1 MKKLMLYSIILL
13 CLFGCRKELVEKPN
27 DLIEKQK
34 MIEILYDISLLY
46 ASKGVNTGQVDF
58 KKVPIEDF
66 IYKQYGVDSTQVANS
81 TIYYSSKPDEYLKM
95 YEVINER
102 LKAAKDTLVKIRQ
115 DIQKN
120 KTATEREKF
129 KADSLE
135 RERELREYID
145 TNN

>member
-1 MKKLMLYSIILL
+1 MKKIMLYSTLLL
-13 CLFGCRKELVEKPN
+13 CLFACRKELVEKPN

-34 MIEILYDISLLY
+34 MIEILYDISMLY

-95 YEVINER
+95 YQVINKR
-102 LKAAKDTLVKIRQ
+102 MQAAKDTLVKKRQ
-115 DIQKN
+115 DVKNN
-120 KTATEREKF
+120 KTATDRERF

-135 RERELREYID
+135 RERKIREYID